1 MHTIAVRT
9 TQNVFIHYPLASIG
23 DRILAYLID
32 LLINIIYFF
41 AVIAF
46 VINLDLNN
54 SWVIGA
60 VLVLPYL
67 FYKLLFEIFMNGQT
81 PGKRAM
87 TIKVVRVD
95 GTPATMGGYILR
107 WIFGLIELN
116 VASGLIAM
124 LAVIVGGKG
133 QRIGDMVAGTTV
145 VKLQEEKTATAQ
157 SVFISPETNYEVTFQ
172 QAIQLNPSDIELIQR
187 ALEINRDLGNSK
199 PVLAI
204 TEKVKNQLGIRTDLP
219 PIKFLYT
226 LIKDYRHLTS
236 SS

>member
-9 TQNVFIHYPLASIG
+9 TQNVFIHYPLASVG

-46 VINLDLNN
+46 VINFDLNN

-95 GTPATMGGYILR
+95 GTPATIGGYVLR

-116 VASGLIAM
+116 FASGLIAM
-124 LAVIVGGKG
+124 LAVIVGGRG

-172 QAIQLNPSDIELIQR
+172 QAIQR

>member
-1 MHTIAVRT
+1 ATV
-9 TQNVFIHYPLASIG
+9 
-23 DRILAYLID
+23 
-32 LLINIIYFF
+32 
-41 AVIAF
+41 
-46 VINLDLNN
+46 
-54 SWVIGA
+54 GA
-60 VLVLPYL
+60 
-67 FYKLLFEIFMNGQT
+67 
-81 PGKRAM
+81 
-87 TIKVVRVD
+87 
-95 GTPATMGGYILR
+95 YILR
-107 WIFGLIELN
+107 WIFGLAELN
-116 VASGLIAM
+116 IASGLIAM
-124 LAVIVGGKG
+124 LAVIVSGKG

-145 VKLQEEKTATAQ
+145 VKLQEEKAASAQ
-157 SVFISPETNYEVTFQ
+157 NVFISPETNYEVTFQ